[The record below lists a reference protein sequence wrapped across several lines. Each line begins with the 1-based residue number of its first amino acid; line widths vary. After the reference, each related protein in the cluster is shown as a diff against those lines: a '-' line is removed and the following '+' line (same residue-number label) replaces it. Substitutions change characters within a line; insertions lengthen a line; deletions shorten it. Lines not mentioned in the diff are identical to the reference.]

1 MTTPIP
7 AASIERTV
15 KSYINQS
22 QMVDIAEAI
31 GTWDKL
37 WGAIGYLST
46 WNQSYPTVELW
57 RDGKT
62 DLVAVYRG
70 DDGNVKYVI
79 GAVWHDTHYGF
90 HS

>member
-1 MTTPIP
+1 MK
-7 AASIERTV
+7 ANVERTV
-15 KSYINQS
+15 KSFINPS
-22 QMVDIAEAI
+22 QQIEIAEAI

-37 WGAIGYLST
+37 WEAIGYLST

-62 DLVAVYRG
+62 DMVAVYR
-70 DDGNVKYVI
+70 DTDGNVKYVI
-79 GAVWHDTHYGF
+79 GAVWHGDHYGF